1 MNQAD
6 LKVRS
11 TTTEFSE
18 QDIYKITEFL
28 DKDKRLIIDL
38 KIRQIRYENKQL
50 LIRGK
55 LNIEINNDRYAGS
68 DI

>member
-6 LKVRS
+6 LKERS

-50 LIRGK
+50 LIRDK
-55 LNIEINNDRYAGS
+55 LNIEIDNDRYAGS